1 MNDTAS
7 NSNQPREAGK
17 RSWKKRLAYG
27 ALTLVIV
34 VAIGECGLR
43 IAGAAL
49 RPEVDT
55 SSPEDDCEAIV
66 LIAHGDSMTFG
77 LGAERCQS
85 YPMQLR
91 RLLAER
97 YPGIAFKAHNLGMPG
112 SNTSEGL
119 RRTARFFE
127 KHPRA
132 APDFSLVMYGVNNRW
147 NLHAA
152 SFWEWEENARRDH
165 LASFVASNFQLGKAI
180 SVALQGGEEEIAEA
194 RSDYRGI
201 LGDQGWSVFFDSFE
215 DELLSDWISH
225 DLERYVSIAQKRGS
239 EPIFLTYFEP
249 RFAHLN
255 PLLTRTADEL
265 DVFSIDLE
273 RPSRYYVLRKFYS
286 PDLFHLNARG
296 YRDAAARVLR
306 AFEKRYSRQ
315 ELERRLADKRRL
327 PACRER

>member
-1 MNDTAS
+1 MKDAADTS
-7 NSNQPREAGK
+7 NRRREAG
-17 RSWKKRLAYG
+17 RWSWKKRLAYG
-27 ALTLVIV
+27 ALTLVLI
-34 VAIGECGLR
+34 VAIGECSLR
-43 IAGAAL
+43 IAGAVL

-77 LGAERCQS
+77 LGAERRQS

-97 YPGIAFKAHNLGMPG
+97 YPGIAFKAHNLSMPG

-147 NLHAA
+147 NLHNA
-152 SFWEWEENARRDH
+152 SFWEWEKNARRDH
-165 LASFVASNFQLGKAI
+165 LASFIASNFQLGKAI
-180 SVALQGGEEEIAEA
+180 SVALQGGEEKIAEA

-201 LGDQGWSVFFDSFE
+201 LEDQGWSVFFNSFE

-225 DLERYVSIAQKRGS
+225 DLEKFASIAQERGS

-255 PLLTRTADEL
+255 PLLTGTADEL
-265 DVFSIDLE
+265 GVFSIDLE
-273 RPSRYYVLRKFYS
+273 RPSRYYVRKKFYC

-296 YRDAAARVLR
+296 YHDAAKRVLR
-306 AFEKRYSRQ
+306 AFEKHYTR
-315 ELERRLADKRRL
+315 EDLERRLADKQRL
-327 PACRER
+327 PVCRER